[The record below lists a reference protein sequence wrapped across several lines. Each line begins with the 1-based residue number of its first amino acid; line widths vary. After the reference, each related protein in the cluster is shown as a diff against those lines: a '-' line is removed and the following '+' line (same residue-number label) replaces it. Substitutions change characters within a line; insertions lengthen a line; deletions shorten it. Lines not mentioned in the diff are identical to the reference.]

1 MLRRISRISIV
12 VIAAVALA
20 GCAGVQQS
28 ARENPKTARG
38 AVGGAVLGGVIGGIA
53 GGGKYAAIG
62 AIAGALIGGAIG
74 KQMDERDKRLARE
87 TAQRAFEANSS
98 GQASTW
104 QNPESGNSGS
114 VTPTRTYQLATGQYC
129 REYQQTIQIGGE
141 DHETYGTACRQ
152 SDGTWRI
159 ES

>member
-1 MLRRISRISIV
+1 MLRRILRIGIV
-12 VIAAVALA
+12 VIVAVALA

-141 DHETYGTACRQ
+141 DHETYGTACRR
-152 SDGTWRI
+152 SDGTWQI

>member
-1 MLRRISRISIV
+1 MLRRISRIGIV
-12 VIAAVALA
+12 VIVAVALA

-38 AVGGAVLGGVIGGIA
+38 AIGGAVLGGVIGGIA

-87 TAQRAFEANSS
+87 TAQRAFESGRS
-98 GQASTW
+98 GQVSTW
-104 QNPESGNSGS
+104 ETPDSGNSGTI
-114 VTPTRTYQLATGQYC
+114 TPTRTYQLATGQYC
-129 REYQQTIQIGGE
+129 RQYEQTVRIGGE
-141 DHETYGTACRQ
+141 EHEAYGTACRR
-152 SDGTWRI
+152 SDGTWAI
-159 ES
+159 QS